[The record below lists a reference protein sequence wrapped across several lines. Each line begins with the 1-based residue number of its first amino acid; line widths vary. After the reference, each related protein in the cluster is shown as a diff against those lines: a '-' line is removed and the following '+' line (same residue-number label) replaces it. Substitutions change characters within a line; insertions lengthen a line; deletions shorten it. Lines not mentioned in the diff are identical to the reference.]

1 MAENNFPVPDFN
13 SFLKELT
20 RDVFI
25 IAEREAVVFFKE
37 SFAKG
42 GFTDESFQAWDNR
55 VDPDYRPG
63 GKLMV
68 ATNYLHDSIEKADQG
83 ATHITIGSY
92 AQYAEIHNE
101 GGIINIPITPKS
113 RKFFWMMYKKTGVEK
128 WKWMALTKKNK
139 ITVKMP
145 QRQFMGPSVTMMK
158 NMDTELKRHVLRR
171 FTQLKTL

>member
-13 SFLKELT
+13 AFIKQVK

-25 IAEREAVVFFKE
+25 IAEHVSVAHFKE
-37 SFAKG
+37 SFEKG
-42 GFTDESFQAWDNR
+42 GFTDTSFKAWDNR

-63 GKLMV
+63 GKLMI
-68 ATNYLHDSIEKADQG
+68 ATRYLQDSIEKADQG
-83 ATHITIGSY
+83 PSHITIGSY

-113 RKFFWMMYKKTGVEK
+113 RKFFWMMFKKTGVEK

-145 QRQFMGPSVTMMK
+145 QRQFMGESVVM
-158 NMDTELKRHVLRR
+158 MDTMDKELKQHIAKR
-171 FTQLKTL
+171 FSQLKTI